1 MCITVPIHA
10 DNTVGTRTSPMDA
23 DLLFS
28 INPGS
33 PEPIYRQLVEQLR
46 RRIASGQLVAGE
58 EIPSV
63 RELAQAL
70 AVNPMTVSKAFGLM
84 EAEGLVER
92 RRGLPMVVA
101 AQHQKAMKTRGR
113 VELLRPAL
121 EKAAAE
127 ARQLELPPDQVLA
140 LFKALLEDQGEIQ

>member
-1 MCITVPIHA
+1 
-10 DNTVGTRTSPMDA
+10 MDA

>member
-1 MCITVPIHA
+1 MEP
-10 DNTVGTRTSPMDA
+10 
-23 DLLFS
+23 DLIFS

-46 RRIASGQLVAGE
+46 RRVASGQLVAGQ

-127 ARQLELPPDQVLA
+127 AHQLELPPDQVLA
-140 LFKALLEDQGEIQ
+140 LFKALLEDKGETR

>member
-1 MCITVPIHA
+1 
-10 DNTVGTRTSPMDA
+10 MDT
-23 DLLFS
+23 DLIFS
-28 INPGS
+28 INTGS
-33 PEPIYRQLVEQLR
+33 AEPIYRQLVEQLR
-46 RRIASGQLVAGE
+46 RRVASGQLVAGQ

-63 RELAQAL
+63 REVAQAL

-101 AQHQKAMKTRGR
+101 AQHQKAMRTRGR

-127 ARQLELPPDQVLA
+127 ARQLELPPEQVLS
-140 LFKALLEDQGEIQ
+140 LFKALLEDKGETR

>member
-1 MCITVPIHA
+1 MPSAPTP
-10 DNTVGTRTSPMDA
+10 PMDA

-46 RRIASGQLVAGE
+46 RRVASGQLVAGQ

-113 VELLRPAL
+113 VELLRPTL

-127 ARQLELPPDQVLA
+127 ARQLELPADQVLA
-140 LFKALLEDQGEIQ
+140 LFKALLEDQGETR

>member
-1 MCITVPIHA
+1 M
-10 DNTVGTRTSPMDA
+10 DN
-23 DLLFS
+23 DLFFT

-33 PEPIYRQLVEQLR
+33 AEPIYRQLVEQLR
-46 RRIASGQLVAGE
+46 RRVASGQLVAGQ

-70 AVNPMTVSKAFGLM
+70 AVHPMTISKAFGLM
-84 EAEGLVER
+84 EAEGLLER

-101 AQHQKAMKTRGR
+101 AQHQKAMRTRSR
-113 VELLRPAL
+113 VELLRPVL

-127 ARQLELPPDQVLA
+127 ARQLELPQDQVLA
-140 LFKALLEDQGEIQ
+140 LFKSLLQDQGDA

>member
-1 MCITVPIHA
+1 
-10 DNTVGTRTSPMDA
+10 MDS

-46 RRIASGQLVAGE
+46 RRIASGQLVAGQ

-70 AVNPMTVSKAFGLM
+70 AVHPMTISKAFGLM
-84 EAEGLVER
+84 EAEGLLER

-101 AQHQKAMKTRGR
+101 AQHQRAMGTRSR
-113 VELLRPAL
+113 IELLRPTL

-127 ARQLELPPDQVLA
+127 ARQLELPAEQALA
-140 LFKALLEDQGEIQ
+140 LFKTLLQESGETP

>member
-1 MCITVPIHA
+1 
-10 DNTVGTRTSPMDA
+10 MDP

-46 RRIASGQLVAGE
+46 RRVASGQLVAGQ

-63 RELAQAL
+63 RELAQVL

-113 VELLRPAL
+113 VELMRPVL

-127 ARQLELPPDQVLA
+127 ARQLELPPEQVMA
-140 LFKALLEDQGEIQ
+140 LFKQLLEDKGEV